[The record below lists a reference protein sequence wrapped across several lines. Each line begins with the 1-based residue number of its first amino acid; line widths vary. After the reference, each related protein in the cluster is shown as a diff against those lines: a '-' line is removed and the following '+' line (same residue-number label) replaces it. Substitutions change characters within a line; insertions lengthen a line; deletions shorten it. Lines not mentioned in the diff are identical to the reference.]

1 MSDAETTPGVPV
13 LGVPAPNAGADVPR
27 WPCWVGAGVSFV
39 AAGYL
44 ATTAGTWQH
53 YARLL
58 EAEVSGPAL
67 LILRAP
73 HGAPLALLLV
83 GLLVLAVALR
93 REVPRALLL
102 AAPVAATLLACA
114 LCTSHVV
121 LFRHLQLAMQ
131 GG

>member
-1 MSDAETTPGVPV
+1 MSDALPPSVTPESPD
-13 LGVPAPNAGADVPR
+13 ARESTRAEVPR
-27 WPCWVGAGVSFV
+27 WPCWVGAGVCFV
-39 AAGYL
+39 SAGYL

-67 LILRAP
+67 LVLRAP
-73 HGAPLALLLV
+73 HGAPLGLLLV
-83 GLLVLAVALR
+83 GLASLAIALR
-93 REVPRALLL
+93 RQSPRGLLL